1 MTYALERE
9 CQGKGKADSV
19 IRSPSTGDEEF
30 PLMTPHQRWSHG
42 VEKSDVQE
50 AFNVSR

>member
-1 MTYALERE
+1 MV
-9 CQGKGKADSV
+9 GSV

-50 AFNVSR
+50 AFSVSR